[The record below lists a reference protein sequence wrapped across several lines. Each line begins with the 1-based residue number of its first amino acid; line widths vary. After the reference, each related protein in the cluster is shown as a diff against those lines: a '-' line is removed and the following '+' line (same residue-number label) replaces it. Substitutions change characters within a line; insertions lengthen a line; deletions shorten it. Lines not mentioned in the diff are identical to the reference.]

1 MNSEASKDSL
11 EEREVLIVDDLIDL
25 KDLEGRSEIVDQSS
39 ERS

>member
-1 MNSEASKDSL
+1 MNCEASEDSL